1 MMSVAKKVSLTN
13 NSIMALITRFK
24 DISNTELPNI
34 IIFHNYNRNARDEDE
49 LSEDAPVEAYKTLYL
64 K

>member
-1 MMSVAKKVSLTN
+1 
-13 NSIMALITRFK
+13 MALITRFK

-34 IIFHNYNRNARDEDE
+34 NRFYNDNGNASDEDE